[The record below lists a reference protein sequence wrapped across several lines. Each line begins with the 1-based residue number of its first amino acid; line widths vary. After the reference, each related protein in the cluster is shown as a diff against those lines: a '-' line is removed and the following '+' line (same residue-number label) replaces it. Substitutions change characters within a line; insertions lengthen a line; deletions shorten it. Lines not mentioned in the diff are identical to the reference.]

1 MTVIANTIKTIL
13 ISVDLSE
20 LRVAV
25 LEEGR
30 TVETYIE
37 RRGAG
42 SIAGNI
48 YKAKIDNILPAID
61 AAFVD
66 FGAPKNGFLQVRDV
80 VVPGLSATARRRK
93 KISDMLSNGQ
103 DILVQIEKNPM
114 KTKGA
119 RVTMELSIAGR
130 FLVLTPD
137 GEGSGVSKRL
147 PDGERE
153 RLRKLV
159 KQLETDGVG
168 VIARTAAAGATLEDL
183 ERDLRF
189 LRKIWAQVQARAKTA
204 PTKTLVHQDGDLS
217 LRVIRDLLTRNVDKV
232 VVDSE
237 RQYRRILGWVRTTQP
252 EFADRIELHTGSQ
265 PLFEQYG
272 VEAAIRSTLN
282 RRVDLPSGGYLLF
295 DYAEAFTVIDVNSGS
310 STRQSHLE
318 ETTLRTNVEA
328 AREVLRQLRL
338 RDIGGIIVIDF
349 IDLERERNRKELLA
363 VLTEELTKD
372 RTKTYLVDISP
383 LGLVEMTRQN
393 TTEGVRETLTSICPT
408 CGGEGRVLSQD
419 TMAVEAERKLRKL
432 AHASSSEAFRIRLN
446 AKVAAKLAGPGGVK
460 LLELE
465 RETGRFFTLEG
476 EMRMPLEEVDVVE
489 EGTRLEVDGADMPVK
504 EGDETKLRIDE
515 PHMFNLSD
523 GVARLNGYQVI
534 VGGAISYVGQEHR
547 VRIDRATRTI
557 AYATLLDAKP
567 APIEL
572 PPEPGEFELPDF
584 DREVGERLEL
594 EERTRGRRRR
604 TATTTATSGTRR
616 KAGAKEDAAD
626 EEAASAPEVVE
637 AAAEGEDADAEA
649 KPKRRR
655 SRGGRTRT
663 KAAGA
668 EAATG
673 EAPET
678 QDAPAA
684 RTPPRAETASRRPT
698 ARPSRS
704 AAGAPAAAAAARASR
719 PGQPP
724 RRPRP
729 THRTLRCWSRPRRC
743 PAANGEVRRAGCG
756 REAEA
761 GAKAARPKAQGGAA
775 EPAPGADADGATEAP
790 EAPPSE
796 PVTARAAAVAAP
808 PARPE
813 PAAEPAE
820 PPATPAAGRRRG
832 RRPQEGPVRAAARR
846 VRAVCYDH
854 FARHFAGIFVWR
866 RSACTQ

>member
-1 MTVIANTIKTIL
+1 VTVIANTIKTIL

-204 PTKTLVHQDGDLS
+204 PTKTMVHQDGDLS

-432 AHASSSEAFRIRLN
+432 AHGSSSEAFRIRLN

-604 TATTTATSGTRR
+604 TATTTATSSTRR
-616 KAGAKEDAAD
+616 KATEDAAD

-637 AAAEGEDADAEA
+637 AGAEDEDTDAEA

-663 KAAGA
+663 KAAAA
-668 EAATG
+668 ETATG
-673 EAPET
+673 EVADT
-678 QDAPAA
+678 QDAPATA
-684 RTPPRAETASRRPT
+684 DADAENGDGEPAADGEAKPKRRRGTRGGRSRTRK
-698 ARPSRS
+698 
-704 AAGAPAAAAAARASR
+704 PAAATAAEAAAADA
-719 PGQPP
+719 PDAALLEPP
-724 RRPRP
+724 
-729 THRTLRCWSRPRRC
+729 TEV
-743 PAANGEVRRAGCG
+743 PAVNGEVGELDAAEKPKPARKPRA
-756 REAEA
+756 RKPRA
-761 GAKAARPKAQGGAA
+761 AA
-775 EPAPGADADGATEAP
+775 EPAPGADADAATEAP
-790 EAPPSE
+790 EPPPSE
-796 PVTARAAAVAAP
+796 PVAATAAAVAAP

-813 PAAEPAE
+813 PAAEPPQPA
-820 PPATPAAGRRRG
+820 ATPEPAGDGDGARKKGLFG
-832 RRPQEGPVRAAARR
+832 RLLGE
-846 VRAVCYDH
+846 
-854 FARHFAGIFVWR
+854 
-866 RSACTQ
+866 

>member
-204 PTKTLVHQDGDLS
+204 PAKTMVHQDGDLS

-252 EFADRIELHTGSQ
+252 EFADRIELHAGSQ

-432 AHASSSEAFRIRLN
+432 AHGSSSEAFRIRLN

-616 KAGAKEDAAD
+616 KAGAEEDAAD

-637 AAAEGEDADAEA
+637 AGAEDEDTDAEA

-663 KAAGA
+663 KAAAA
-668 EAATG
+668 ETATG
-673 EAPET
+673 EAQET
-678 QDAPAA
+678 QDATAAADADAENGDGEPAA
-684 RTPPRAETASRRPT
+684 DGEAKPKRRRGTRGGRSRTRK
-698 ARPSRS
+698 
-704 AAGAPAAAAAARASR
+704 PAAADAPDAALLE
-719 PGQPP
+719 PP
-724 RRPRP
+724 
-729 THRTLRCWSRPRRC
+729 TEV
-743 PAANGEVRRAGCG
+743 PAVNGEVGEPDSAEKPKPARKPRA
-756 REAEA
+756 R
-761 GAKAARPKAQGGAA
+761 KPRAAAA
-775 EPAPGADADGATEAP
+775 EPAPGADADAATEAP
-790 EAPPSE
+790 EPPPSE
-796 PVTARAAAVAAP
+796 PVTATAAAVAGP

-813 PAAEPAE
+813 PAAEP
-820 PPATPAAGRRRG
+820 PQPAAAPEPAGDGDGARKKGLFGRLLG
-832 RRPQEGPVRAAARR
+832 E
-846 VRAVCYDH
+846 
-854 FARHFAGIFVWR
+854 
-866 RSACTQ
+866 

>member
-1 MTVIANTIKTIL
+1 M
-13 ISVDLSE
+13 
-20 LRVAV
+20 
-25 LEEGR
+25 
-30 TVETYIE
+30 
-37 RRGAG
+37 
-42 SIAGNI
+42 
-48 YKAKIDNILPAID
+48 
-61 AAFVD
+61 
-66 FGAPKNGFLQVRDV
+66 
-80 VVPGLSATARRRK
+80 
-93 KISDMLSNGQ
+93 
-103 DILVQIEKNPM
+103 
-114 KTKGA
+114 
-119 RVTMELSIAGR
+119 
-130 FLVLTPD
+130 
-137 GEGSGVSKRL
+137 
-147 PDGERE
+147 
-153 RLRKLV
+153 
-159 KQLETDGVG
+159 
-168 VIARTAAAGATLEDL
+168 
-183 ERDLRF
+183 
-189 LRKIWAQVQARAKTA
+189 
-204 PTKTLVHQDGDLS
+204 HQDGDLS

-252 EFADRIELHTGSQ
+252 EFADRIQLHTGSQ

-432 AHASSSEAFRIRLN
+432 VHASSSEAFRIRLN

-504 EGDETKLRIDE
+504 DGDETKLRIDE

-547 VRIDRATRTI
+547 VRIDRATRTV

-604 TATTTATSGTRR
+604 TSTTTATSGTRR

-637 AAAEGEDADAEA
+637 AAADGEDADADAEA

-673 EAPET
+673 EAAET
-678 QDAPAA
+678 QDAPADA
-684 RTPPRAETASRRPT
+684 DAAAETETASRRPT

-704 AAGAPAAAAAARASR
+704 AAGAPAADAAARASR

-743 PAANGEVRRAGCG
+743 RA
-756 REAEA
+756 
-761 GAKAARPKAQGGAA
+761 
-775 EPAPGADADGATEAP
+775 
-790 EAPPSE
+790 
-796 PVTARAAAVAAP
+796 
-808 PARPE
+808 
-813 PAAEPAE
+813 
-820 PPATPAAGRRRG
+820 
-832 RRPQEGPVRAAARR
+832 
-846 VRAVCYDH
+846 
-854 FARHFAGIFVWR
+854 
-866 RSACTQ
+866 

>member
-1 MTVIANTIKTIL
+1 VTVIANTTKTIL

-48 YKAKIDNILPAID
+48 YKARIDNILPAID

-66 FGAPKNGFLQVRDV
+66 FGAPKNGFLQVKDV
-80 VVPGLSATARRRK
+80 VVPGMSATTRRRK

-130 FLVLTPD
+130 FLVLTPG

-159 KQLETDGVG
+159 KQLETDDVG

-189 LRKIWAQVQARAKTA
+189 LRKIWAQVEARAKAA
-204 PTKTLVHQDGDLS
+204 PSKSLVHQDGDLS

-252 EFADRIELHTGSQ
+252 EFADRIHLHSGSQ

-328 AREVLRQLRL
+328 AREVMRQLRL

-349 IDLERERNRKELLA
+349 IDLEREKNRKDLLS
-363 VLTEELTKD
+363 VLQEELAKD

-393 TTEGVRETLTSICPT
+393 VTEGVRETLTSMCPT

-432 AHASSSEAFRIRLN
+432 ARTSSSEAFRIRIN
-446 AKVAAKLAGPGGVK
+446 AKVAAKLAGPGGVR

-465 RETGRFFTLEG
+465 SETRKFFTLDP
-476 EMRMPLEEVDVVE
+476 EMRLPLEEVDVID
-489 EGTRLEVDGADMPVK
+489 EGTRADVDGDAVPLQ
-504 EGDETKLRIDE
+504 EGTEQRLKISE

-523 GVARLNGYQVI
+523 GVARLDGGYPVI

-547 VRIDRATRTI
+547 VRIDRATRTT

-572 PPEPGEFELPDF
+572 PPEPGEFELPEF

-604 TATTTATSGTRR
+604 PAATTGATKR
-616 KAGAKEDAAD
+616 KAPATEAAD
-626 EEAASAPEVVE
+626 KEAAEAPEVVE
-637 AAAEGEDADAEA
+637 AADGETPAEGEA

-655 SRGGRTRT
+655 SRGGRGRT
-663 KAAGA
+663 KTAATAETEQAADDAPVEDVAEVSADVEADADGTPAAPKRRRGTRGGRGRTRKPALEGAAG
-668 EAATG
+668 G
-673 EAPET
+673 EAERPESALVEPPT
-678 QDAPAA
+678 VVPGNGELPADEPKPKPARKPRTRKPRAPAVAEDGDASPAADAPAA
-684 RTPPRAETASRRPT
+684 PPETD
-698 ARPSRS
+698 
-704 AAGAPAAAAAARASR
+704 
-719 PGQPP
+719 
-724 RRPRP
+724 
-729 THRTLRCWSRPRRC
+729 
-743 PAANGEVRRAGCG
+743 NG
-756 REAEA
+756 
-761 GAKAARPKAQGGAA
+761 
-775 EPAPGADADGATEAP
+775 
-790 EAPPSE
+790 
-796 PVTARAAAVAAP
+796 AVAPSPPVADEPERSSESSRGDAP
-808 PARPE
+808 KKGLL
-813 PAAEPAE
+813 
-820 PPATPAAGRRRG
+820 GRLLG
-832 RRPQEGPVRAAARR
+832 E
-846 VRAVCYDH
+846 
-854 FARHFAGIFVWR
+854 
-866 RSACTQ
+866 

>member
-1 MTVIANTIKTIL
+1 VTVIANTIKTIL

-189 LRKIWAQVQARAKTA
+189 LRKIWAQVQARAKAA
-204 PTKTLVHQDGDLS
+204 PTKTMVHQDGDLS

-616 KAGAKEDAAD
+616 KAGADEDAAD

-655 SRGGRTRT
+655 GRGGRTRT

-673 EAPET
+673 EAAESL
-678 QDAPAA
+678 DAPAA
-684 RTPPRAETASRRPT
+684 ADAATGDGDSERTADGEAKPKRRRGT
-698 ARPSRS
+698 RGGRSRS
-704 AAGAPAAAAAARASR
+704 RKPAGTAAEAAAADAPDAALLEPPTTV
-719 PGQPP
+719 PGV
-724 RRPRP
+724 
-729 THRTLRCWSRPRRC
+729 
-743 PAANGEVRRAGCG
+743 NGEVGEPDATEKPKPVRKPRA
-756 REAEA
+756 RKP
-761 GAKAARPKAQGGAA
+761 KAAPA
-775 EPAPGADADGATEAP
+775 EPAAGVDADAAVAAP
-790 EAPPSE
+790 EAPTVE
-796 PVTARAAAVAAP
+796 PVTARAAAVAEP
-808 PARPE
+808 PAKPE
-813 PAAEPAE
+813 PAAPPQPAAVPEPA
-820 PPATPAAGRRRG
+820 G
-832 RRPQEGPVRAAARR
+832 EGDGARKK
-846 VRAVCYDH
+846 
-854 FARHFAGIFVWR
+854 GIFGR
-866 RSACTQ
+866 LLGE

>member
-1 MTVIANTIKTIL
+1 VTVIANTTKTIL

-48 YKAKIDNILPAID
+48 YKARIDNILPAID

-66 FGAPKNGFLQVRDV
+66 FGAPKNGFLQVKDV
-80 VVPGLSATARRRK
+80 VVPGISATTRRRK

-130 FLVLTPD
+130 FLVLTPG

-159 KQLETDGVG
+159 KQLETEDVG

-189 LRKIWAQVQARAKTA
+189 LRKIWAQVEARAKA
-204 PTKTLVHQDGDLS
+204 SPTKSLVHQDGDLS

-252 EFADRIELHTGSQ
+252 EFADRIHLHSGSQ
-265 PLFEQYG
+265 SLFEQYG

-318 ETTLRTNVEA
+318 ETTLRTNIEA

-349 IDLERERNRKELLA
+349 IDLEREKNRKDLLA
-363 VLTEELTKD
+363 VLQEELTKD

-393 TTEGVRETLTSICPT
+393 VTEGVRETLTSLCPT

-432 AHASSSEAFRIRLN
+432 ARTSSSEAFRIRLN
-446 AKVAAKLAGPGGVK
+446 AKVAAKLAGAGGAK

-465 RETGRFFTLEG
+465 AETRKFFTLEA
-476 EMRMPLEEVDVVE
+476 EMRLPLEEVDVVD
-489 EGTRLEVDGADMPVK
+489 EGTRAEVDGDSLPVK
-504 EGDETKLRIDE
+504 EGSEQRLKITE

-523 GVARLNGYQVI
+523 GVARLDGGYTVV

-547 VRIDRATRTI
+547 VRIDRATRTT

-604 TATTTATSGTRR
+604 VSTTTASTSRR
-616 KAGAKEDAAD
+616 SAAAKESAAD
-626 EEAASAPEVVE
+626 EEAADAPEVVV
-637 AAAEGEDADAEA
+637 AGEGEDEEA

-655 SRGGRTRT
+655 SRGGRGRTRT
-663 KAAGA
+663 TAAAEAGEDGADGAAALTEPEPAEAAGA
-668 EAATG
+668 DAAEVGDDGDG
-673 EAPET
+673 EKPKRRRGTRGGRGRTRKPAAESANGDEPAAALLEPPTVVPPGAGAEPASEEKPKAVRKPRARKPKPAPEEP
-678 QDAPAA
+678 APA
-684 RTPPRAETASRRPT
+684 PEEP
-698 ARPSRS
+698 
-704 AAGAPAAAAAARASR
+704 APAAA
-719 PGQPP
+719 
-724 RRPRP
+724 
-729 THRTLRCWSRPRRC
+729 
-743 PAANGEVRRAGCG
+743 
-756 REAEA
+756 
-761 GAKAARPKAQGGAA
+761 
-775 EPAPGADADGATEAP
+775 EP
-790 EAPPSE
+790 
-796 PVTARAAAVAAP
+796 
-808 PARPE
+808 
-813 PAAEPAE
+813 PAAEQPAPAE
-820 PPATPAAGRRRG
+820 PRKKSLFGRLIG
-832 RRPQEGPVRAAARR
+832 E
-846 VRAVCYDH
+846 
-854 FARHFAGIFVWR
+854 
-866 RSACTQ
+866 

>member
-1 MTVIANTIKTIL
+1 VTVIANTIKTIL

-204 PTKTLVHQDGDLS
+204 PAKTMVHQDGDLS

-252 EFADRIELHTGSQ
+252 EFADRIELHAGSQ

-432 AHASSSEAFRIRLN
+432 AHGSSSEAFRIRLN

-616 KAGAKEDAAD
+616 KAGAEEDAAD

-637 AAAEGEDADAEA
+637 AGAEDEDTDAEA

-663 KAAGA
+663 KAAAA
-668 EAATG
+668 ETATG
-673 EAPET
+673 EAQET
-678 QDAPAA
+678 QDATAAADADAENGDGEPAA
-684 RTPPRAETASRRPT
+684 DGEAKPKRRRGTRGGRSRTRK
-698 ARPSRS
+698 
-704 AAGAPAAAAAARASR
+704 PAAADAPDAALLE
-719 PGQPP
+719 PP
-724 RRPRP
+724 
-729 THRTLRCWSRPRRC
+729 TEV
-743 PAANGEVRRAGCG
+743 PAVNGEVGEPDSAEKPKPARKPRA
-756 REAEA
+756 R
-761 GAKAARPKAQGGAA
+761 KPRAAAA
-775 EPAPGADADGATEAP
+775 EPAPGADADAATEAP
-790 EAPPSE
+790 EPPPSE
-796 PVTARAAAVAAP
+796 PVTATAAAVAAP

-813 PAAEPAE
+813 PAAEP
-820 PPATPAAGRRRG
+820 PQPAAAPEPAGDGDGARKKGLFGRLLG
-832 RRPQEGPVRAAARR
+832 E
-846 VRAVCYDH
+846 
-854 FARHFAGIFVWR
+854 
-866 RSACTQ
+866 

>member
-1 MTVIANTIKTIL
+1 VTVIANTIKTIL

-204 PTKTLVHQDGDLS
+204 PTKTMVHQDGDLS

-432 AHASSSEAFRIRLN
+432 AHGSSSEAFRIRLN

-616 KAGAKEDAAD
+616 KAGTTEDAAD

-637 AAAEGEDADAEA
+637 AGAEDEDTDAEA

-663 KAAGA
+663 KAAAA
-668 EAATG
+668 ETATG
-673 EAPET
+673 EAAET

-684 RTPPRAETASRRPT
+684 SDAIAENGDGEPAADGQAKPKRRRGTRGGRSRTRKP
-698 ARPSRS
+698 
-704 AAGAPAAAAAARASR
+704 AAGTAAEAAAADAPDAALLE
-719 PGQPP
+719 PP
-724 RRPRP
+724 
-729 THRTLRCWSRPRRC
+729 TEV
-743 PAANGEVRRAGCG
+743 PAVNGEVGQPDAAEKPKPARKPRA
-756 REAEA
+756 RKPRAT
-761 GAKAARPKAQGGAA
+761 AA
-775 EPAPGADADGATEAP
+775 EPPPGADADAATEAP
-790 EAPPSE
+790 EPSPSE
-796 PVTARAAAVAAP
+796 PVAARAAAVAAP

-813 PAAEPAE
+813 PAAEPPQPA
-820 PPATPAAGRRRG
+820 ATPEPAGDGDGARKKSLFG
-832 RRPQEGPVRAAARR
+832 RLLGE
-846 VRAVCYDH
+846 
-854 FARHFAGIFVWR
+854 
-866 RSACTQ
+866 

>member
-1 MTVIANTIKTIL
+1 VTVIANTIKTIL

-204 PTKTLVHQDGDLS
+204 PTKTMVHQDGDLS

-432 AHASSSEAFRIRLN
+432 AHGSSSEAFRIRLN

-489 EGTRLEVDGADMPVK
+489 EGTRLQVDGADMPVK

-557 AYATLLDAKP
+557 AYASLLDAKP

-616 KAGAKEDAAD
+616 KAGAAEDAAD
-626 EEAASAPEVVE
+626 EEAAAAPEVVE
-637 AAAEGEDADAEA
+637 AGAEDEDTDAEA

-663 KAAGA
+663 TAAA
-668 EAATG
+668 AKTATG
-673 EAPET
+673 EAAET
-678 QDAPAA
+678 QDAPATA
-684 RTPPRAETASRRPT
+684 DADVENRDGEPAADGEAKPKRRRGTRGGRSRTRKP
-698 ARPSRS
+698 
-704 AAGAPAAAAAARASR
+704 AAGTVAEAAAADAPDAALLE
-719 PGQPP
+719 PP
-724 RRPRP
+724 
-729 THRTLRCWSRPRRC
+729 TEV
-743 PAANGEVRRAGCG
+743 PAVNGEVGELDAAEKPKPARKPRA
-756 REAEA
+756 RKPRA
-761 GAKAARPKAQGGAA
+761 AA
-775 EPAPGADADGATEAP
+775 EPAPGADADAATEAP
-790 EAPPSE
+790 EPPPSE
-796 PVTARAAAVAAP
+796 PVAATAAAVAAA

-813 PAAEPAE
+813 PAAEPPQPE
-820 PPATPAAGRRRG
+820 ATPEPAGDGDGARKKGLFG
-832 RRPQEGPVRAAARR
+832 RLLGE
-846 VRAVCYDH
+846 
-854 FARHFAGIFVWR
+854 
-866 RSACTQ
+866 

>member
-1 MTVIANTIKTIL
+1 VTVIANTIKTIL

-189 LRKIWAQVQARAKTA
+189 LRKIWAQVQARAKAA
-204 PTKTLVHQDGDLS
+204 PTKTMVHQDGDLS

-616 KAGAKEDAAD
+616 KAGANEDAAD

-673 EAPET
+673 EAAESL
-678 QDAPAA
+678 DAPAA
-684 RTPPRAETASRRPT
+684 ADAATEDGDGEPT
-698 ARPSRS
+698 ADGEAKPKRRRGTRGGRSRS
-704 AAGAPAAAAAARASR
+704 RKPAGTAAEAAAADAPDAALLEPPTTV
-719 PGQPP
+719 PGV
-724 RRPRP
+724 
-729 THRTLRCWSRPRRC
+729 
-743 PAANGEVRRAGCG
+743 NGEVGEPDATEKPKPVRKPRA
-756 REAEA
+756 RKP
-761 GAKAARPKAQGGAA
+761 KAAPA
-775 EPAPGADADGATEAP
+775 EPAAGVDADAAVAAP
-790 EAPPSE
+790 EAPTVE
-796 PVTARAAAVAAP
+796 PVTARAAAVAEP
-808 PARPE
+808 PAKPE
-813 PAAEPAE
+813 PAAPPQPAAVPEPA
-820 PPATPAAGRRRG
+820 G
-832 RRPQEGPVRAAARR
+832 EGDGARKK
-846 VRAVCYDH
+846 
-854 FARHFAGIFVWR
+854 GIFGR
-866 RSACTQ
+866 LLGE

>member
-204 PTKTLVHQDGDLS
+204 PTKTMVHQDGDLS

-432 AHASSSEAFRIRLN
+432 AHGSSSEAFRIRLN

-489 EGTRLEVDGADMPVK
+489 EGTRLQVDGADMPVK

-557 AYATLLDAKP
+557 AYASLLDAKP

-616 KAGAKEDAAD
+616 KAGAAEDAAD
-626 EEAASAPEVVE
+626 EEAAAAPEVVE
-637 AAAEGEDADAEA
+637 AGAEDEDTDAEA

-663 KAAGA
+663 TAAAA
-668 EAATG
+668 ETATG
-673 EAPET
+673 EAAET
-678 QDAPAA
+678 QDAPATA
-684 RTPPRAETASRRPT
+684 DADVENRDGEPAADGEAKPKRRRGTRGGRSRTRKP
-698 ARPSRS
+698 
-704 AAGAPAAAAAARASR
+704 AAGTVAEAAAADAPDAALLE
-719 PGQPP
+719 PP
-724 RRPRP
+724 
-729 THRTLRCWSRPRRC
+729 TEV
-743 PAANGEVRRAGCG
+743 PAVNGEVGELDAAEKPKPARKPRA
-756 REAEA
+756 RKPRA
-761 GAKAARPKAQGGAA
+761 AA
-775 EPAPGADADGATEAP
+775 EPAPGADADAATEAP
-790 EAPPSE
+790 EPPPSE
-796 PVTARAAAVAAP
+796 PVAATAAAVAAA

-813 PAAEPAE
+813 PAAEPPQPE
-820 PPATPAAGRRRG
+820 ATPEPAGDGDGARKKGLFG
-832 RRPQEGPVRAAARR
+832 RLLGE
-846 VRAVCYDH
+846 
-854 FARHFAGIFVWR
+854 
-866 RSACTQ
+866 

>member
-1 MTVIANTIKTIL
+1 VTVIANTTKTIL

-204 PTKTLVHQDGDLS
+204 PSKTMVHQDGDLS

-432 AHASSSEAFRIRLN
+432 AHASSSQAFRIRLN

-465 RETGRFFTLEG
+465 RETGRFFSLEG

-489 EGTRLEVDGADMPVK
+489 EGTRLEVDGADMPVN

-534 VGGAISYVGQEHR
+534 VGGAISYVGQEHK

-604 TATTTATSGTRR
+604 TSTTTATSGTRR
-616 KAGAKEDAAD
+616 KAGATEDAAD

-637 AAAEGEDADAEA
+637 AGADGEDTDAET

-655 SRGGRTRT
+655 SRGGRART

-668 EAATG
+668 ETTAAG

-678 QDAPAA
+678 QAAPAA
-684 RTPPRAETASRRPT
+684 EDTGAENGDGEQPADGESKPKRRRGTRGGRSRTRKP
-698 ARPSRS
+698 
-704 AAGAPAAAAAARASR
+704 AGAAAEAAAADAPDGPDAPDAALLE
-719 PGQPP
+719 PP
-724 RRPRP
+724 
-729 THRTLRCWSRPRRC
+729 TEV
-743 PAANGEVRRAGCG
+743 PAANGEVGEPDAAEKPKPARKPRA
-756 REAEA
+756 RKPRVA
-761 GAKAARPKAQGGAA
+761 PA
-775 EPAPGADADGATEAP
+775 EPAPGADAEAAATDV
-790 EAPPSE
+790 PPAE
-796 PVTARAAAVAAP
+796 PATASAAAVTAP
-808 PARPE
+808 VARPE
-813 PAAEPAE
+813 PAAEP
-820 PPATPAAGRRRG
+820 PQPATAPEPEPAGDADGTRKKGLFGRLLG
-832 RRPQEGPVRAAARR
+832 E
-846 VRAVCYDH
+846 
-854 FARHFAGIFVWR
+854 
-866 RSACTQ
+866 

>member
-48 YKAKIDNILPAID
+48 YKARIDNILPAID

-66 FGAPKNGFLQVRDV
+66 FGAPKNGFLQVKDV
-80 VVPGLSATARRRK
+80 VVPGMSATTRRRK

-159 KQLETDGVG
+159 KQLETDGIG

-189 LRKIWAQVQARAKTA
+189 LRKIWAQVEARAKSA
-204 PTKTLVHQDGDLS
+204 PSKTLIHQDGDLS
-217 LRVIRDLLTRNVDKV
+217 LRIIRDLLTRNVDKV

-252 EFADRIELHTGSQ
+252 EFADRIHLHTGSQ

-328 AREVLRQLRL
+328 AREVMRQLRL

-349 IDLERERNRKELLA
+349 IDLEREKNRKELLG
-363 VLTEELTKD
+363 VLQEELAKD

-393 TTEGVRETLTSICPT
+393 VTEGVRETLTSICPT

-432 AHASSSEAFRIRLN
+432 ARTSSSEAFRIRLN
-446 AKVAAKLAGPGGVK
+446 AKVAAKLAGPGGVR

-465 RETGRFFTLEG
+465 GETRKFFTLDP
-476 EMRMPLEEVDVVE
+476 EMRLPLEEVDVID
-489 EGTRLEVDGADMPVK
+489 EGTRAEIDGDAVPVK
-504 EGDETKLRIDE
+504 EGSEQKLKIAE

-523 GVARLNGYQVI
+523 GVARVDGGYPVV
-534 VGGAISYVGQEHR
+534 VGGAISYVGEEHR
-547 VRIDRATRTI
+547 VRIDRATRTT

-572 PPEPGEFELPDF
+572 PPEPGEFELPEF

-604 TATTTATSGTRR
+604 PAATTTTKR
-616 KAGAKEDAAD
+616 KTAKEAAAD
-626 EEAASAPEVVE
+626 KEAAEAPEVVE
-637 AAAEGEDADAEA
+637 AADAEGEAPAEEEA

-655 SRGGRTRT
+655 SRGGRGRSKTAAAQADGQEPAEAD
-663 KAAGA
+663 AAG
-668 EAATG
+668 
-673 EAPET
+673 
-678 QDAPAA
+678 DA
-684 RTPPRAETASRRPT
+684 
-698 ARPSRS
+698 
-704 AAGAPAAAAAARASR
+704 
-719 PGQPP
+719 
-724 RRPRP
+724 
-729 THRTLRCWSRPRRC
+729 
-743 PAANGEVRRAGCG
+743 
-756 REAEA
+756 
-761 GAKAARPKAQGGAA
+761 
-775 EPAPGADADGATEAP
+775 
-790 EAPPSE
+790 
-796 PVTARAAAVAAP
+796 
-808 PARPE
+808 E
-813 PAAEPAE
+813 PAAEAEAEAPADEATPAAKRRRGTRGGRGRTRKPAESAAADQADGDGALLEPPTVVPGDGAEGEEPKPKPARKPRARKPRTTAAAAPAEANGEPAAESAPAE
-820 PPATPAAGRRRG
+820 PPPAEAPKKGLFGRLLG
-832 RRPQEGPVRAAARR
+832 E
-846 VRAVCYDH
+846 
-854 FARHFAGIFVWR
+854 
-866 RSACTQ
+866 

>member
-1 MTVIANTIKTIL
+1 VTVIANTIKTIL

-48 YKAKIDNILPAID
+48 YKARIDNILPAID

-66 FGAPKNGFLQVRDV
+66 FGAPKNGFLQVKDV
-80 VVPGLSATARRRK
+80 VVPGISATTRRRK

-130 FLVLTPD
+130 FLVLTPG

-159 KQLETDGVG
+159 KQLETEDVG

-189 LRKIWAQVQARAKTA
+189 LRKIWAQVEARAKA
-204 PTKTLVHQDGDLS
+204 SPTKSLVHQDGDLS

-252 EFADRIELHTGSQ
+252 EFADRIHLHSGSQ
-265 PLFEQYG
+265 SLFEQYG

-318 ETTLRTNVEA
+318 ETTLRTNIEA

-349 IDLERERNRKELLA
+349 IDLEREKNRKDLLA
-363 VLTEELTKD
+363 VLQEELTKD

-393 TTEGVRETLTSICPT
+393 VTEGVRETLTSLCPT

-432 AHASSSEAFRIRLN
+432 ARTSSSEAFRIRLN
-446 AKVAAKLAGPGGVK
+446 AKVAAKLAGAGGAK

-465 RETGRFFTLEG
+465 AETHKFFTLEA
-476 EMRMPLEEVDVVE
+476 EMRLPLEELDVID
-489 EGTRLEVDGADMPVK
+489 EGTRAEVDGDSLPVK
-504 EGDETKLRIDE
+504 EGSEQRLKITE

-523 GVARLNGYQVI
+523 GVARLDGGYTVV

-547 VRIDRATRTI
+547 VRIDRATRTT

-604 TATTTATSGTRR
+604 VSTTTSTGRR
-616 KAGAKEDAAD
+616 STAAKESAAD
-626 EEAASAPEVVE
+626 EEAADAPEVVV
-637 AAAEGEDADAEA
+637 AGEGEDEEA

-655 SRGGRTRT
+655 SRGGRGRTRT
-663 KAAGA
+663 TAAAEPGEDGA
-668 EAATG
+668 EAAAAVAEPETAEAADADAAQTPADG
-673 EAPET
+673 DAEKPKRRRGTRGGRGRARKPAAESANGDEPATALLEPSTVVPAEAGAEPASEEKPKAVRKPRARKPKPAPEE
-678 QDAPAA
+678 P
-684 RTPPRAETASRRPT
+684 
-698 ARPSRS
+698 
-704 AAGAPAAAAAARASR
+704 APAAA
-719 PGQPP
+719 
-724 RRPRP
+724 
-729 THRTLRCWSRPRRC
+729 
-743 PAANGEVRRAGCG
+743 
-756 REAEA
+756 
-761 GAKAARPKAQGGAA
+761 
-775 EPAPGADADGATEAP
+775 EP
-790 EAPPSE
+790 
-796 PVTARAAAVAAP
+796 
-808 PARPE
+808 
-813 PAAEPAE
+813 PAAEQPAPAE
-820 PPATPAAGRRRG
+820 PRKKSLFGRLIG
-832 RRPQEGPVRAAARR
+832 E
-846 VRAVCYDH
+846 
-854 FARHFAGIFVWR
+854 
-866 RSACTQ
+866 

>member
-1 MTVIANTIKTIL
+1 VTVIANTIKTIL

-189 LRKIWAQVQARAKTA
+189 LRKIWAQVQARAKAA
-204 PTKTLVHQDGDLS
+204 PTKTMVHQDGDLS

-616 KAGAKEDAAD
+616 KAGANEDAAD

-673 EAPET
+673 EAAESL
-678 QDAPAA
+678 DAPAA
-684 RTPPRAETASRRPT
+684 ADAATEDGDGEPT
-698 ARPSRS
+698 ADGEAKPKRRRGTRGGRSRS
-704 AAGAPAAAAAARASR
+704 RKPAGTAAEAAAADAPDAALLEPPTTV
-719 PGQPP
+719 PGV
-724 RRPRP
+724 
-729 THRTLRCWSRPRRC
+729 
-743 PAANGEVRRAGCG
+743 NGEVGEPDATEKPKPVRKPRA
-756 REAEA
+756 RKP
-761 GAKAARPKAQGGAA
+761 KAAPA
-775 EPAPGADADGATEAP
+775 EPAAGVDADAAEVASEAP
-790 EAPPSE
+790 TVE
-796 PVTARAAAVAAP
+796 PVTARAAAVAEP
-808 PARPE
+808 PAKPE
-813 PAAEPAE
+813 PAAPPEPAAVPE
-820 PPATPAAGRRRG
+820 PAG
-832 RRPQEGPVRAAARR
+832 EGDGARKK
-846 VRAVCYDH
+846 
-854 FARHFAGIFVWR
+854 GIFGR
-866 RSACTQ
+866 LLGE

>member
-204 PTKTLVHQDGDLS
+204 PSKTLVHQDGDLS

-604 TATTTATSGTRR
+604 TSTTTATSGTR

-637 AAAEGEDADAEA
+637 VGAEDEDTEAEA

-663 KAAGA
+663 KPAATD
-668 EAATG
+668 AATG

-684 RTPPRAETASRRPT
+684 ADAAAESGDSDSTADGEAKPKRRRGTRGGRSRTRKPAGTPAE
-698 ARPSRS
+698 
-704 AAGAPAAAAAARASR
+704 AAAADPPDAALLE
-719 PGQPP
+719 PP
-724 RRPRP
+724 TEVP
-729 THRTLRCWSRPRRC
+729 S
-743 PAANGEVRRAGCG
+743 ANGEVGEPEAAEKPKPARKPRA
-756 REAEA
+756 RKPRSA
-761 GAKAARPKAQGGAA
+761 AA
-775 EPAPGADADGATEAP
+775 EPAPGADADAAEAP
-790 EAPPSE
+790 AAPPAE
-796 PVTARAAAVAAP
+796 PVAARAAAVAAP

-813 PAAEPAE
+813 PAAAPPEPAAA
-820 PPATPAAGRRRG
+820 PPEPAAAPEPAGDSDGARKKGLFGRLLG
-832 RRPQEGPVRAAARR
+832 E
-846 VRAVCYDH
+846 
-854 FARHFAGIFVWR
+854 
-866 RSACTQ
+866 

>member
-1 MTVIANTIKTIL
+1 VTVIANTIKTIL
-13 ISVDLSE
+13 ISADLSE

-48 YKAKIDNILPAID
+48 YKARIDNILPAID

-66 FGAPKNGFLQVRDV
+66 FGAPKNGFLQVKDV
-80 VVPGLSATARRRK
+80 VVPGMSATTRRRK

-159 KQLETDGVG
+159 KQLETDGFG

-189 LRKIWAQVQARAKTA
+189 LRRMWAQVEARAKTA
-204 PTKTLVHQDGDLS
+204 PTKTLIHQDGDLS
-217 LRVIRDLLTRNVDKV
+217 LRIIRDLLTRNVDKV

-252 EFADRIELHTGSQ
+252 EFADRIHLHTGSQ

-328 AREVLRQLRL
+328 AREVMRQLRL

-349 IDLERERNRKELLA
+349 IDLEREKNRKELLG
-363 VLTEELTKD
+363 VLQEELAKD

-393 TTEGVRETLTSICPT
+393 VTEGVRETLTSICPT

-432 AHASSSEAFRIRLN
+432 ARTSSAEAFRIRLN
-446 AKVAAKLAGPGGVK
+446 AKVAAKLAGPGGTR

-465 RETGRFFTLEG
+465 GETRKFFTLDP
-476 EMRMPLEEVDVVE
+476 EMRLPLEEVDVID
-489 EGTRLEVDGADMPVK
+489 EGTRAEIDGDALPVK
-504 EGDETKLRIDE
+504 EGSEQRLKITE

-523 GVARLNGYQVI
+523 GVARIDGGYPVI
-534 VGGAISYVGQEHR
+534 VGGAISYVGEEHR
-547 VRIDRATRTI
+547 VRIDRATRTT

-604 TATTTATSGTRR
+604 PAATTTTRR
-616 KAGAKEDAAD
+616 KTAKEAAAD
-626 EEAASAPEVVE
+626 KEAAEAPEVVE
-637 AAAEGEDADAEA
+637 AADADAEAAPEEEA

-655 SRGGRTRT
+655 SRGGRGRS
-663 KAAGA
+663 KAGTAQSDA
-668 EAATG
+668 QTPSDG
-673 EAPET
+673 EE
-678 QDAPAA
+678 PAA
-684 RTPPRAETASRRPT
+684 DGTTERDTPADTDAETDEPTPAAKRRRGTRGGRGRTRKPAEGAASDQAETEGALIEPPTVVPGDDAAAEEPKPKPARKPRARKPRTTAT
-698 ARPSRS
+698 AT
-704 AAGAPAAAAAARASR
+704 AAAAAAAD
-719 PGQPP
+719 
-724 RRPRP
+724 
-729 THRTLRCWSRPRRC
+729 
-743 PAANGEVRRAGCG
+743 AAVANGEPAS
-756 REAEA
+756 
-761 GAKAARPKAQGGAA
+761 AA
-775 EPAPGADADGATEAP
+775 EPAAASAPTEPPPPAEAP
-790 EAPPSE
+790 KKGLF
-796 PVTARAAAVAAP
+796 
-808 PARPE
+808 
-813 PAAEPAE
+813 
-820 PPATPAAGRRRG
+820 GRLLG
-832 RRPQEGPVRAAARR
+832 E
-846 VRAVCYDH
+846 
-854 FARHFAGIFVWR
+854 
-866 RSACTQ
+866 

>member
-1 MTVIANTIKTIL
+1 VTVIANTTKTIL

-189 LRKIWAQVQARAKTA
+189 LRKIWAQVQTA
-204 PTKTLVHQDGDLS
+204 PSKTLVHQDGDLS

-349 IDLERERNRKELLA
+349 IDLERERNRKELLT

-604 TATTTATSGTRR
+604 TATTTATPSTRR

-637 AAAEGEDADAEA
+637 AGAEDEDTDAEA

-663 KAAGA
+663 KTAAA
-668 EAATG
+668 DAATG
-673 EAPET
+673 EASET
-678 QDAPAA
+678 EDAPAA
-684 RTPPRAETASRRPT
+684 ADAAAENGDGDPAADAEAKPKRRRGTRGGRSRTRKP
-698 ARPSRS
+698 
-704 AAGAPAAAAAARASR
+704 AGTAAAASAADA
-719 PGQPP
+719 PDAALLEPP
-724 RRPRP
+724 TEIP
-729 THRTLRCWSRPRRC
+729 S
-743 PAANGEVRRAGCG
+743 ANGEVGEPDAAEKPKPARKPRA
-756 REAEA
+756 RKPRTA
-761 GAKAARPKAQGGAA
+761 PA
-775 EPAPGADADGATEAP
+775 EPAPAADTDG
-790 EAPPSE
+790 
-796 PVTARAAAVAAP
+796 AAAVAAP
-808 PARPE
+808 PAQPE
-813 PAAEPAE
+813 PAAAPETAAAPEPAGDGDG
-820 PPATPAAGRRRG
+820 ARKKGLFGRLLG
-832 RRPQEGPVRAAARR
+832 E
-846 VRAVCYDH
+846 
-854 FARHFAGIFVWR
+854 
-866 RSACTQ
+866 

>member
-1 MTVIANTIKTIL
+1 M
-13 ISVDLSE
+13 
-20 LRVAV
+20 
-25 LEEGR
+25 
-30 TVETYIE
+30 
-37 RRGAG
+37 
-42 SIAGNI
+42 
-48 YKAKIDNILPAID
+48 
-61 AAFVD
+61 
-66 FGAPKNGFLQVRDV
+66 
-80 VVPGLSATARRRK
+80 SATARRRK

-159 KQLETDGVG
+159 KQLETDGRG
-168 VIARTAAAGATLEDL
+168 RDRPHRGRRRHARGPRARPALPAQDLGPGAGARED
-183 ERDLRF
+183 R
-189 LRKIWAQVQARAKTA
+189 AHARRM
-204 PTKTLVHQDGDLS
+204 VHQDGDLS

-295 DYAEAFTVIDVNSGS
+295 DYAEAFTVIDVNSGC

-328 AREVLRQLRL
+328 AREVMRQLRL

-349 IDLERERNRKELLA
+349 IDLERERNRKELLRCCQ
-363 VLTEELTKD
+363 EELAKD

-393 TTEGVRETLTSICPT
+393 MTEGVRETLTSICPT

-432 AHASSSEAFRIRLN
+432 ARASSSEAFRIRLN

-476 EMRMPLEEVDVVE
+476 EMRMPLEELDVVE
-489 EGTRLEVDGADMPVK
+489 EGTRAEVDGDATCRSRRATRPSC
-504 EGDETKLRIDE
+504 EIAE

-523 GVARLNGYQVI
+523 GVARVNGYPVI

-616 KAGAKEDAAD
+616 
-626 EEAASAPEVVE
+626 
-637 AAAEGEDADAEA
+637 EGRRQGGC
-649 KPKRRR
+649 RRR
-655 SRGGRTRT
+655 RGRGRRPRWSRSQRRARTRT
-663 KAAGA
+663 PRPSRSG
-668 EAATG
+668 
-673 EAPET
+673 
-678 QDAPAA
+678 AA
-684 RTPPRAETASRRPT
+684 RAAAAAAPRPARRRRRPRPSEDGSRSCRRRCRERDGRARRPT

-704 AAGAPAAAAAARASR
+704 AAEAPAAAAPRASR
-719 PGQPP
+719 RG
-724 RRPRP
+724 
-729 THRTLRCWSRPRRC
+729 S
-743 PAANGEVRRAGCG
+743 
-756 REAEA
+756 
-761 GAKAARPKAQGGAA
+761 
-775 EPAPGADADGATEAP
+775 
-790 EAPPSE
+790 
-796 PVTARAAAVAAP
+796 RAAA
-808 PARPE
+808 
-813 PAAEPAE
+813 AAEHRTPALAE
-820 PPATPAAGRRRG
+820 PPDEVP
-832 RRPQEGPVRAAARR
+832 P
-846 VRAVCYDH
+846 
-854 FARHFAGIFVWR
+854 
-866 RSACTQ
+866 

>member
-1 MTVIANTIKTIL
+1 MTVIANTTKTIL

-204 PTKTLVHQDGDLS
+204 PSKTLVHQDGDLS

-349 IDLERERNRKELLA
+349 IDLERERNRKELLT
-363 VLTEELTKD
+363 VLQEELTKD

-432 AHASSSEAFRIRLN
+432 AHGSSSEAFRIRLN

-616 KAGAKEDAAD
+616 KAAAKEDAAD

-637 AAAEGEDADAEA
+637 AGAEDEDADAEA

-663 KAAGA
+663 KAAA
-668 EAATG
+668 ETATG
-673 EAPET
+673 EAQET

-684 RTPPRAETASRRPT
+684 ADADAENGDGEPAADGEAKPKRRRGTRGGRSRTRK
-698 ARPSRS
+698 
-704 AAGAPAAAAAARASR
+704 PAAADAPDAALLE
-719 PGQPP
+719 PP
-724 RRPRP
+724 
-729 THRTLRCWSRPRRC
+729 TEV
-743 PAANGEVRRAGCG
+743 PAVNGEVGEPDSAEKPKPARKPRA
-756 REAEA
+756 RKPRAT
-761 GAKAARPKAQGGAA
+761 AA
-775 EPAPGADADGATEAP
+775 EPAPGADADAATEAP
-790 EAPPSE
+790 EPPPSE
-796 PVTARAAAVAAP
+796 PVTATAAAVAAP

-813 PAAEPAE
+813 PTAE
-820 PPATPAAGRRRG
+820 PPQPAATPEPAGDRDGARKKSLFG
-832 RRPQEGPVRAAARR
+832 RLLGE
-846 VRAVCYDH
+846 
-854 FARHFAGIFVWR
+854 
-866 RSACTQ
+866 

>member
-204 PTKTLVHQDGDLS
+204 PTKTMVHQDGDLS

-432 AHASSSEAFRIRLN
+432 AHGSSSEAFRIRLN

-489 EGTRLEVDGADMPVK
+489 EGTRLQVDGADMPVK

-557 AYATLLDAKP
+557 AYASLLDAKP

-616 KAGAKEDAAD
+616 KAGAAEDAAD
-626 EEAASAPEVVE
+626 EEAAAAPEVVE
-637 AAAEGEDADAEA
+637 AGAEDEDTDAEA

-663 KAAGA
+663 TAAA
-668 EAATG
+668 AKTATG
-673 EAPET
+673 EAAET
-678 QDAPAA
+678 QDAPATA
-684 RTPPRAETASRRPT
+684 DADVENRDGEPAADGEAKPKRRRGTRGGRSRTRKP
-698 ARPSRS
+698 
-704 AAGAPAAAAAARASR
+704 AAGTVAEAAAADAPDAALLE
-719 PGQPP
+719 PP
-724 RRPRP
+724 
-729 THRTLRCWSRPRRC
+729 TEV
-743 PAANGEVRRAGCG
+743 PAVNGEVGELDAAEKPKPARKPRA
-756 REAEA
+756 RKPRA
-761 GAKAARPKAQGGAA
+761 AA
-775 EPAPGADADGATEAP
+775 EPAPGADADAATEAP
-790 EAPPSE
+790 EPPPSE
-796 PVTARAAAVAAP
+796 PVAATAAAVAAA

-813 PAAEPAE
+813 PAAEPPQPE
-820 PPATPAAGRRRG
+820 ATPEPAGDGDGARKKGLFG
-832 RRPQEGPVRAAARR
+832 RLLGE
-846 VRAVCYDH
+846 
-854 FARHFAGIFVWR
+854 
-866 RSACTQ
+866 

>member
-1 MTVIANTIKTIL
+1 VTVIANTIKTIL

-189 LRKIWAQVQARAKTA
+189 LRKIWAQVQARAKAA
-204 PTKTLVHQDGDLS
+204 PTKTMVHQDGDLS

-616 KAGAKEDAAD
+616 KAGADEDAAD

-673 EAPET
+673 EAAESL
-678 QDAPAA
+678 DAPAA
-684 RTPPRAETASRRPT
+684 ADATTEDGDGEPT
-698 ARPSRS
+698 ADGEAKPKRRRGTRGGRSRS
-704 AAGAPAAAAAARASR
+704 RKPAGTAAEAAAADAPDAALLEPPTTV
-719 PGQPP
+719 PGV
-724 RRPRP
+724 
-729 THRTLRCWSRPRRC
+729 
-743 PAANGEVRRAGCG
+743 NGEVGEPDATEKPKPVRKPRA
-756 REAEA
+756 RKP
-761 GAKAARPKAQGGAA
+761 KAAPA
-775 EPAPGADADGATEAP
+775 EPAAGVDADAAVAAP
-790 EAPPSE
+790 EAPTVE
-796 PVTARAAAVAAP
+796 PVTARAAAVAEP
-808 PARPE
+808 PAKPE
-813 PAAEPAE
+813 PAAPPQPAAVPEPA
-820 PPATPAAGRRRG
+820 G
-832 RRPQEGPVRAAARR
+832 EGDGARKK
-846 VRAVCYDH
+846 
-854 FARHFAGIFVWR
+854 GIFGR
-866 RSACTQ
+866 LLGE

>member
-48 YKAKIDNILPAID
+48 YKARIDNILPAID

-66 FGAPKNGFLQVRDV
+66 FGAPKNGFLQVKDV
-80 VVPGLSATARRRK
+80 VVPGMSATTRRRK
-93 KISDMLSNGQ
+93 KISDLLSNGQ

-189 LRKIWAQVQARAKTA
+189 LRKIWAQVEARAKTA
-204 PTKTLVHQDGDLS
+204 PPKTLIHQDGDLS
-217 LRVIRDLLTRNVDKV
+217 LRIIRDLLTRNVDKV

-252 EFADRIELHTGSQ
+252 EFADRIHLHTGSQ

-328 AREVLRQLRL
+328 AREVMRQLRL

-349 IDLERERNRKELLA
+349 IDLEREKNRKELLG
-363 VLTEELTKD
+363 VLQEELAKD

-393 TTEGVRETLTSICPT
+393 VTEGVRETLTSICPT

-432 AHASSSEAFRIRLN
+432 ARTSSSEAFRIRLN
-446 AKVAAKLAGPGGVK
+446 AKVAAKLAGPGGVR

-465 RETGRFFTLEG
+465 RETHKFFTLDP
-476 EMRMPLEEVDVVE
+476 EMRLPLEEVDVID
-489 EGTRLEVDGADMPVK
+489 EGTRAEIDGDAVPVK
-504 EGDETKLRIDE
+504 EGSEQRVKIAE

-523 GVARLNGYQVI
+523 GVARIDGGYPVI
-534 VGGAISYVGQEHR
+534 VGGAISYVGEEHR
-547 VRIDRATRTI
+547 VRIERATRTT

-584 DREVGERLEL
+584 DREIGERLEL

-604 TATTTATSGTRR
+604 PAATTTTKR
-616 KAGAKEDAAD
+616 KTAKEAAAD
-626 EEAASAPEVVE
+626 KEAAEAPEVVE
-637 AAAEGEDADAEA
+637 AADAEGDAAAPEEEP

-655 SRGGRTRT
+655 SRGGRGRSKTE
-663 KAAGA
+663 AARSDDA
-668 EAATG
+668 EA
-673 EAPET
+673 
-678 QDAPAA
+678 
-684 RTPPRAETASRRPT
+684 S
-698 ARPSRS
+698 
-704 AAGAPAAAAAARASR
+704 
-719 PGQPP
+719 
-724 RRPRP
+724 
-729 THRTLRCWSRPRRC
+729 
-743 PAANGEVRRAGCG
+743 
-756 REAEA
+756 
-761 GAKAARPKAQGGAA
+761 
-775 EPAPGADADGATEAP
+775 ADAE
-790 EAPPSE
+790 
-796 PVTARAAAVAAP
+796 
-808 PARPE
+808 E
-813 PAAEPAE
+813 PAAEPAAE
-820 PPATPAAGRRRG
+820 AEATEDGATPAPKRRRG
-832 RRPQEGPVRAAARR
+832 SRGGRSRTRKPAEAAAPEQSETDGSLLEPPTVVPSDDAAAEEPKPKPARKP
-846 VRAVCYDH
+846 RARKPRTT
-854 FARHFAGIFVWR
+854 A
-866 RSACTQ
+866 SAAAAADTAEANGEPAPAAEPASVSPTAEPPQAEAPKKGLFGRLLGE

>member
-204 PTKTLVHQDGDLS
+204 PTKTMVHQDGDLS

-446 AKVAAKLAGPGGVK
+446 SKVAAKLAGPGGVK

-604 TATTTATSGTRR
+604 TSTTTATSGTRR
-616 KAGAKEDAAD
+616 KAGAKEDD
-626 EEAASAPEVVE
+626 
-637 AAAEGEDADAEA
+637 
-649 KPKRRR
+649 RR
-655 SRGGRTRT
+655 RGGRVGAR
-663 KAAGA
+663 GGRGRSGRRGHRRRGQA
-668 EAATG
+668 EAAPQPRRPLANQG
-673 EAPET
+673 GRRRG
-678 QDAPAA
+678 A
-684 RTPPRAETASRRPT
+684 RTTTRTLPQLQTQMPRAETASRRPT

-704 AAGAPAAAAAARASR
+704 AAVAPAAAAAARASR
-719 PGQPP
+719 RGQPP
-724 RRPRP
+724 RQPRQ
-729 THRTLRCWSRPRRC
+729 THRTLRCWSRPPTV
-743 PAANGEVRRAGCG
+743 PAVNGEVGEPDAAEKPKPARKPRA
-756 REAEA
+756 RKPRAV
-761 GAKAARPKAQGGAA
+761 A
-775 EPAPGADADGATEAP
+775 EPAPGADADAATAP
-790 EAPPSE
+790 EAPPAE
-796 PVTARAAAVAAP
+796 PVSARAAAVAAP
-808 PARPE
+808 QPDRSRRQSR
-813 PAAEPAE
+813 PAARGSAR
-820 PPATPAAGRRRG
+820 AGRRRG

-854 FARHFAGIFVWR
+854 FARHLAGIFVWR
-866 RSACTQ
+866 SSACTQ